1 MKLQAYKVDDYVAA
15 LKPAAAPALILVY
28 GPDEGG
34 VAETAKAVRA
44 AYLGPEPD
52 PLQFV
57 DLADTQFS
65 GQPGLLSDEAA
76 AMPMFGEHKLVQVT
90 GGGGAAPEAA
100 RLYLDGLDMGGGE
113 AHAGASLVVVTAGNL
128 KPSAALRKLV
138 EKHENAMA
146 LPCYALEARD
156 ITRLARTVLEKEHY
170 RIDAQALDMLTG
182 RLATDRGIIQR
193 ELERLI
199 LYKGPRRKADGPGM
213 ITAEDIDAALGDQ
226 TQAGF
231 DKLIDNVALGRL
243 DAADR
248 ALARLAEAGTPA
260 AVALA
265 PVRLHFQTL
274 HLALGLMEKGTPQ
287 NQALSAFK
295 PPLHFRRKPLV
306 EEQMRLWSARKAA
319 RALSILNEAEKLS
332 RGGAGALSNAQ
343 AGQALLRIA
352 RAARL

>member
-15 LKPAAAPALILVY
+15 LKTDAAPALILIY

-34 VAETAKAVRA
+34 VRETGKAVTAR
-44 AYLGPEPD
+44 YLGASYD
-52 PLQFV
+52 PLQYV
-57 DLADTQFS
+57 SLSDTQLS
-65 GQPGLLSDEAA
+65 GQPGLLGDEAA
-76 AMPMFGEHKLVQVT
+76 ALPMFGEHKLVHVS
-90 GGGGAAPEAA
+90 GGSAPEAA
-100 RLYLDGLDMGGGE
+100 RLYLDALKGD
-113 AHAGASLVVVTAGNL
+113 AQASLVVVEAGNL
-128 KPSAALRKLV
+128 KPSSALRKLV
-138 EKHENAMA
+138 EKHAHAMA

-170 RIDAQALDMLTG
+170 RIDAQALDMLTA

-193 ELERLI
+193 ELERLV

-213 ITAEDIDAALGDQ
+213 ITADDIEAALGDQ

-231 DKLIDNVALGRL
+231 DKLIDNIALGRL

-248 ALARLAEAGTPA
+248 ALARLAEAGTSA
-260 AVALA
+260 AIALG

-287 NQALSAFK
+287 NQALSQFR

-319 RALSILNEAEKLS
+319 RALSILNDAERACRS
-332 RGGAGALSNAQ
+332 TAAGLAQAQ

>member
-1 MKLQAYKVDDYVAA
+1 MKLQAHKVDTYVAG
-15 LKPAAAPALILVY
+15 LKPDTMPALILIY

-34 VAETAKAVRA
+34 VRETCKTVTARF
-44 AYLGPEPD
+44 LGSEYD
-52 PLQFV
+52 PLQYV
-57 DLADTQFS
+57 DLAEGQLS

-76 AMPMFGEHKLVQVT
+76 ALPMFGDHKLVHIM
-90 GGGGAAPEAA
+90 GGAGAVPEAA
-100 RLYLDGLDMGGGE
+100 RLYLDRLSTPKPD
-113 AHAGASLVVVTAGNL
+113 SLVIISAGNL
-128 KPSAALRKLV
+128 KPSSALRKLA
-138 EKHENAMA
+138 EKHDVAMA

-156 ITRLARTVLEKEHY
+156 IMRLARGFLEKENY

-193 ELERLI
+193 ELERLV
-199 LYKGPRRKADGPGM
+199 LFKGIKQKGSSPGM
-213 ITAEDIDAALGDQ
+213 ITADDIDRALGDQ
-226 TQAGF
+226 TQAGV
-231 DKLIDNVALGRL
+231 DKLIDNIALGRL

-248 ALARLAEAGTPA
+248 ALARLAEAGTSA
-260 AVALA
+260 ANALA

-287 NQALSAFK
+287 NQALNSFK

-306 EEQMRLWSARKAA
+306 EEQMRLWSSRKAA
-319 RALSILNEAEKLS
+319 RALSILNEAERLS
-332 RGGAGALSNAQ
+332 RGTAAGLSQAQ